1 MQSKPENMTA
11 PQTGQIET
19 IDLPDGS
26 QIEVLN
32 VYEAAF
38 VMNEIFCE
46 HAYPLGALEGCAR
59 PIIIDV
65 GANIGIFVRYALN
78 LHPDARILAF
88 EPAPQVFELLTRN
101 TAGFQDQVTVE
112 RCGISDKQGQAEL
125 TYYPNYSLL
134 SGFKAAPDEDA
145 LLLRSG
151 INTQLLSNPRLA
163 GRVNERHV
171 NALADGKLDG
181 AVAISCPLNTLSHFI
196 HQNKLERVDFLKVD
210 AERCELSILQGI
222 REEHWPLIQHV
233 CMELHE
239 SSAEDGNTNDI
250 LNILEKKGFTTT
262 LQTSSNEHP
271 RTLLLHARRGN

>member
-1 MQSKPENMTA
+1 MNFTL
-11 PQTGQIET
+11 TGQIET
-19 IDLPDGS
+19 IELPDGS

-32 VYEAAF
+32 GYEAAF
-38 VMNEIFCE
+38 VINEIFRE
-46 HAYPLGALEGCAR
+46 HAYPLDTLDGCSR

-101 TAGFQDQVTVE
+101 TADFQDQVTVE
-112 RCGISDKQGQAEL
+112 RCGLSDAPGQAEF

-151 INTQLLSNPRLA
+151 ISSQLSSNPRLA

-171 NALADGKLDG
+171 SALADGKLDG
-181 AVAISCPLNTLSHFI
+181 AVTISCPLNTLSHFI

-210 AERCELSILQGI
+210 AERCELGILQGI
-222 REEHWPLIQHV
+222 QEEHWPLIQCV

-239 SSAEDGNTNDI
+239 SSAQDCNTNAILDI
-250 LNILEKKGFTTT
+250 LGTKGFTTT
-262 LQTSSNEHP
+262 LQPSSNEHP
-271 RTLLLHARRGN
+271 RTLLLHARRSN